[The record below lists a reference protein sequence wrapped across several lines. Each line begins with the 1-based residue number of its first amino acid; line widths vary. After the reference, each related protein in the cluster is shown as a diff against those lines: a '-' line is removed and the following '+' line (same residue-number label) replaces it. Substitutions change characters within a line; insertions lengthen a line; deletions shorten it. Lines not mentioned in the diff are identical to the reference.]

1 MGAKEEAVAL
11 KDEGNKAIANREW
24 GKAVELYTKAIE
36 LDGAQCVFYSN
47 RAQVVYCSFVP
58 RYSPQTARIPWG
70 YIYCTALEELPERLD
85 TAHEYCTN
93 GFWPTI

>member
-11 KDEGNKAIANREW
+11 KDEGNRAIANREW

-47 RAQVVYCSFVP
+47 RAQVSLLLP
-58 RYSPQTARIPWG
+58 LSPAAPHKLPVSSATLALC
-70 YIYCTALEELPERLD
+70 IYMHSSGGATWVV
-85 TAHEYCTN
+85 HEVLY
-93 GFWPTI
+93 